1 MPIAG
6 LQGHNITEPVP
17 KTTCAWYTGPT
28 FMQILDE
35 LALDDRQANG
45 PLRIPIIDKMKDP
58 ALVCHGKV
66 EHGSV
71 RVGDKLAVM
80 PSGAPAQ
87 VLQLLDGKGQAVEY
101 ANPGE
106 NVQIKIN
113 VADDEQIQRGFVICH
128 RDSPMP
134 VTEVFEAEVDV
145 LDLVEYKPIMTKG
158 YTCMMHIHTY
168 HDEVVIKDIVKAWE
182 KNDRGEVTEKQ
193 KPQFV
198 RSQTKMICRI
208 TTKGP
213 VSLEKFDQIQQMG
226 RFTLR
231 DEGKTICVGKVLKYK
246 PYVKKVAAA
255 GASTAASST
264 VTPAAA
270 ATTKATVQTQEELV
284 FDMETGEMRP
294 KKPDL
299 AQIAE
304 GNEDEDNE

>member
-17 KTTCAWYTGPT
+17 KGTCAWYSGPT
-28 FMQILDE
+28 LMQILDE
-35 LALDDRQANG
+35 LTLDDRQANG

-87 VLQLLDGKGQAVEY
+87 VLQLLDGKGQPVAY

-113 VADDEQIQRGFVICH
+113 VADDEQIQRGFVLCQ

-213 VSLEKFDQIQQMG
+213 VSLEKFDIMQ
-226 RFTLR
+226 
-231 DEGKTICVGKVLKYK
+231 
-246 PYVKKVAAA
+246 
-255 GASTAASST
+255 
-264 VTPAAA
+264 
-270 ATTKATVQTQEELV
+270 
-284 FDMETGEMRP
+284 
-294 KKPDL
+294 
-299 AQIAE
+299 
-304 GNEDEDNE
+304 

>member
-1 MPIAG
+1 
-6 LQGHNITEPVP
+6 
-17 KTTCAWYTGPT
+17 
-28 FMQILDE
+28 
-35 LALDDRQANG
+35 
-45 PLRIPIIDKMKDP
+45 MKDP

-71 RVGDKLAVM
+71 RLGDKLAVM
-80 PSGAPAQ
+80 PSGVPAQ
-87 VLQLLDGKGQAVEY
+87 VLQLLDGKGRPVEY

-113 VADDEQIQRGFVICH
+113 VADDEQIQRGFVLCH

-134 VTEVFEAEVDV
+134 VTEVFEAEIDV
-145 LDLVEYKPIMTKG
+145 LDLVEYKPIITKG
-158 YTCMMHIHTY
+158 YACMMHIHTY

-182 KNDRGEVTEKQ
+182 KNDRGEVKEKL

-198 RSQTKMICRI
+198 RSQTKMICRV

-213 VSLEKFDQIQQMG
+213 ISLEKFDAIQQMG

-231 DEGKTICVGKVLKYK
+231 DEGKTICVGRVLKYK
-246 PYVKKVAAA
+246 PYDKKVAAVA
-255 GASTAASST
+255 PTTAASST
-264 VTPAAA
+264 ATPAAVTIQSTQA
-270 ATTKATVQTQEELV
+270 QEELV
-284 FDMETGEMRP
+284 YDMETGEMRP